1 MSQDGSQ
8 NGEENKP
15 EPRIILQK
23 EQISKGLSQLSRTP
37 GKSNPSK
44 LSNFLLHEIAVFINC
59 LSFER
64 KSHFQQTIAIF
75 EK

>member
-37 GKSNPSK
+37 GKSHHTDSSSLN
-44 LSNFLLHEIAVFINC
+44 L
-59 LSFER
+59 
-64 KSHFQQTIAIF
+64 KSTCNVEMIV
-75 EK
+75 